1 MPRRKKKVK
10 ETSEVQNLEKK
21 DVETTSPVN
30 VKRKRKLED
39 AFIVI
44 SDSDGEVSILKRGA
58 LGLKLD
64 FLNQDWFVLWLN
76 LNASLPDHVI
86 FTRLQFDL

>member
-44 SDSDGEVSILKRGA
+44 SDSDGEAGREGQEAVGWTLGRGA
-58 LGLKLD
+58 SG
-64 FLNQDWFVLWLN
+64 
-76 LNASLPDHVI
+76 
-86 FTRLQFDL
+86 

>member
-10 ETSEVQNLEKK
+10 ETCDAQNLEKK
-21 DVETTSPVN
+21 DVETTGPIN

-44 SDSDGEVSILKRGA
+44 SDSDGEVSILKSGA
-58 LGLKLD
+58 LGLKLGR
-64 FLNQDWFVLWLN
+64 LIQDWFVLRLN
-76 LNASLPDHVI
+76 FNASLPDHAV
-86 FTRLQFDL
+86 FTQLPFSL